1 MPLPATVG
9 AMTSAFMDQARAT
22 ALMQAQG
29 IDALIVVQPENFY
42 YATGANAGFA
52 ALWRRAGTA
61 IAVIPAD
68 PRVPPAVVIPDAQA
82 RSFRMASDIRDVRT
96 HPLWVETED
105 LAPFLPSERPT
116 EAIVRDAARRAG
128 KEPQHKRPA
137 TYDIALALAEVR
149 HILDER
155 ALLHGCLGIEMDFI
169 PVNDFESFRHGVPNA
184 RFVDSSHIFR
194 QLRMIKGPAEIAFLR
209 QGAALSEAGIT
220 ASLNAVREGL
230 SASDVAFSYR
240 SGVLEAARHAAAA
253 TFESTWDIISVG
265 PQPWGAGASTATVTA
280 GSQLKFDVGC
290 TVGGYQSDIG
300 RTYVFGN
307 GNEHQ
312 KRIHGALL
320 EAFHAG
326 LEEFKPGNP
335 ISRIHHAAQTKM
347 RELGFE
353 SYTRG
358 HFGHGIGANVWHE
371 EWPYIAATE
380 SQVLMPGMVF
390 AFETPY
396 YVDGVG
402 GFIIEDHILV
412 TERGPESFNTLAR
425 EYAEVG

>member
-1 MPLPATVG
+1 
-9 AMTSAFMDQARAT
+9 MTSAFWDHARAT
-22 ALMQAQG
+22 ELMQAQG

-61 IAVIPAD
+61 VAVIPAD
-68 PRVPPAVVIPDAQA
+68 PRVAPAVVIPDAQA
-82 RSFRMASDIRDVRT
+82 RSFRMASEIGDVRT

-105 LAPFLPSERPT
+105 LTPFLPSERPT
-116 EAIVRDAARRAG
+116 QEIVRDAARRAG
-128 KEPQHKRPA
+128 KQPQRTRPA
-137 TYDIALALAEVR
+137 TYDIALALAELR
-149 HILDER
+149 GILEDR
-155 ALLHGCLGIEMDFI
+155 KLSKGCLGIEMDFI
-169 PVNDFESFRHGVPNA
+169 SVTDFESFRHAVPNV
-184 RFVDSSHIFR
+184 RLVDSSHVFR
-194 QLRMIKGPAEIAFLR
+194 QLRMVKGLAEIAFLR
-209 QGAALSEAGIT
+209 LGAELTEAGIT
-220 ASLNAVREGL
+220 ASLGAVREGL

-240 SGVLEAARHAAAA
+240 SGVLEAARRGAAAA
-253 TFESTWDIISVG
+253 FESTWDIISVG
-265 PQPWGAGASTATVTA
+265 PQPWGVGTSTATVA
-280 GSQLKFDVGC
+280 SGSQLKFDVGC

-300 RTYVFGN
+300 RTYVFGK

-312 KRIHGALL
+312 KRIHNALL

-326 LEEFKPGNP
+326 LAEFKPGNP
-335 ISRIHHAAQTKM
+335 ISGIHRAAQTKM

-412 TERGPESFNTLAR
+412 TESGPESFNMLAR
-425 EYAEVG
+425 EYTEVG